1 MAVAYNQ
8 ALLNPASGNGP
19 LSHSSLDLP
28 KFFRALSILLAKTDY
43 VRNDMIFYWSLL
55 TEDDDSGTERLQR
68 KYGAM
73 DSEKIQEANRK
84 LLDMWYDLASNLPA
98 DMNTI
103 INTLTNLES
112 MILMT
117 KEPAEIIR
125 TISWAVTSK
134 IGHLSQK
141 VEQLAETM
149 VQSIGTIGETLQLP
163 LGLVD
168 KVDLDDQHLGLP
180 QTESPETIKSVRD
193 ILAAFSKLQAN
204 NAMAQLILTMDA
216 IVHNAASASRSL
228 HSVVQLAD
236 ALKGRPVAFIDPRTG
251 RCAAECCQSAASRD
265 RTCWLG
271 RSGM

>member
-1 MAVAYNQ
+1 MAPGSRLRTPTVELFRGGQPALDLARMTKQQQRRSLNPVVWTVWLPLLLLPLLLVLFWQQIPVLQLPALQLFRSRTDPNHGPLPIPLEYQQIIADHADHLVPIWDEASKALENMAVAYNQ

-55 TEDDDSGTERLQR
+55 TEDDDAGTERLQR

-134 IGHLSQK
+134 IGHFSQK
-141 VEQLAETM
+141 VEQLAENM
-149 VQSIGTIGETLQLP
+149 V
-163 LGLVD
+163 
-168 KVDLDDQHLGLP
+168 
-180 QTESPETIKSVRD
+180 
-193 ILAAFSKLQAN
+193 
-204 NAMAQLILTMDA
+204 
-216 IVHNAASASRSL
+216 
-228 HSVVQLAD
+228 
-236 ALKGRPVAFIDPRTG
+236 
-251 RCAAECCQSAASRD
+251 
-265 RTCWLG
+265 
-271 RSGM
+271 